1 MFLRAFKSAYLP
13 KMKNRR
19 TCRRLS
25 RIFFADDRIHD
36 FHNTNLPREKSNEWT
51 RGGKIADK
59 NRNACSYLKSNN
71 IRQFLNLLEWQ
82 GVYTEKNGIGG
93 TRLKRLFFASIISVI
108 LLSGCVNQQML
119 NLDNRITGEPAETDF
134 SKSDTAPKPSL
145 LLSETPDKKVAIYGN
160 EGTQSDIFKTL
171 TIHFDGEAKD
181 YDWINVT
188 NPSFYPQIFLV
199 DLNADGEKEIAVVL
213 TTGSGTGIFE
223 SEVHILTHHFAEI
236 PIDDPREFVM
246 KKLKVDVV
254 TDHEIRKYEASYDG
268 RKYSN
273 VFQDNDTSEWFEVP
287 TVKNILRF
295 GIQNDKLIADLPVQ
309 IGMGVFLGVATVKYE
324 FTDGKLKPSELDITK
339 DGSL

>member
-1 MFLRAFKSAYLP
+1 M
-13 KMKNRR
+13 
-19 TCRRLS
+19 
-25 RIFFADDRIHD
+25 
-36 FHNTNLPREKSNEWT
+36 
-51 RGGKIADK
+51 
-59 NRNACSYLKSNN
+59 
-71 IRQFLNLLEWQ
+71 
-82 GVYTEKNGIGG
+82 
-93 TRLKRLFFASIISVI
+93 KRLFFASIISVI
-108 LLSGCVNQQML
+108 LLSGCVNQQIL

-134 SKSDTAPKPSL
+134 SESDTAPKPSL

-171 TIHFDGEAKD
+171 TIHIDGVSKD

-223 SEVHILTHHFAEI
+223 SEVHVLTHHFAEI

-254 TDHEIRKYEASYDG
+254 TDNEIRKYKASYNG

-273 VFQDNDTSEWFEVP
+273 EFQVNDTSEWFEVP

-309 IGMGVFLGVATVKYE
+309 IGMGVFLGVATVNYE